1 MRAEALMKMEALME
15 VTTETL
21 TLKLMN
27 ESVGFAPC
35 LTSTS
40 FVQKISFV
48 PDSVKLAMDLD
59 DDFVTGN
66 CKP

>member
-1 MRAEALMKMEALME
+1 ME

-27 ESVGFAPC
+27 ESVGFASC
-35 LTSTS
+35 LASTS
-40 FVQKISFV
+40 FVQKTSFV
-48 PDSVKLAMDLD
+48 PESVKLALDLD

-66 CKP
+66 CKPQPHLLY